1 MAPPRSKYLTLF
13 VVTLAHACSAFA
25 GLSVAPLS
33 PFLLDSLRMSRS
45 QVGWLLPALYLGGV
59 VMSLPAGWL
68 VDRLGVRMA
77 LVLGLA
83 LTGVMIGAGAM
94 SPNLPA
100 LLVCLCVGGFGWSVL
115 NPGSGKAIVEAFS
128 PQQRGMAMG
137 IKQTGLTLGGVG
149 ASLILPPIA
158 VAVGWRDA
166 LLVAGAASLGCAV
179 IVAIG
184 LRAPGT
190 PTTRAAANRPRPS
203 DLLPF
208 LRRPGLVVLFASGFL
223 LSVLQAAVLSYMV
236 LYAKESLDYS
246 AVAAAG
252 LLAIAQAGGTVSRL
266 LWGFVS
272 DWFFGGRRRPGLVIN
287 ALVGAASYLALALS
301 AVPAALAPV
310 LAAVAGAA
318 AFGYMGLYLALVAE
332 VGGVRYAGLL
342 TGVAVTFAWSGV
354 LVGPPVFGLVLE
366 ASGTYQLPWLLLA
379 VVAVGVAI
387 ALHRLQ
393 PLVQRT
399 PATQPAR

>member
-1 MAPPRSKYLTLF
+1 
-13 VVTLAHACSAFA
+13 
-25 GLSVAPLS
+25 
-33 PFLLDSLRMSRS
+33 
-45 QVGWLLPALYLGGV
+45 
-59 VMSLPAGWL
+59 
-68 VDRLGVRMA
+68 
-77 LVLGLA
+77 
-83 LTGVMIGAGAM
+83 
-94 SPNLPA
+94 
-100 LLVCLCVGGFGWSVL
+100 
-115 NPGSGKAIVEAFS
+115 
-128 PQQRGMAMG
+128 
-137 IKQTGLTLGGVG
+137 
-149 ASLILPPIA
+149 
-158 VAVGWRDA
+158 
-166 LLVAGAASLGCAV
+166 
-179 IVAIG
+179 
-184 LRAPGT
+184 
-190 PTTRAAANRPRPS
+190 
-203 DLLPF
+203 
-208 LRRPGLVVLFASGFL
+208 VLFASGFL